1 MEGRGTPLLPATAT
15 LPTVERRDMS
25 QEGKEVPRA
34 RSVRRSWVGHA
45 SCEDRLVDR
54 EIVFRGDLPWVGVP
68 LRVLV
73 RSKVLM
79 LEAPRT
85 RQSGLRDLR

>member
-15 LPTVERRDMS
+15 LPTVERRRLS
-25 QEGKEVPRA
+25 QEGKEVSCA
-34 RSVRRSWVGHA
+34 RSVRRSWVGRA
-45 SCEDRLVDR
+45 SCDGRLVDK

-79 LEAPRT
+79 LEAPRI
-85 RQSGLRDLR
+85 RQPGLRDLR